1 MLYRQPTMHTDRL
14 LDGHIFISNW
24 KDRQWELTNPFIS
37 GKENKREKMVSCD
50 NSQKDKKEI
59 QKKKSIFKVFFL
71 KNELYFK

>member
-50 NSQKDKKEI
+50 NS
-59 QKKKSIFKVFFL
+59 
-71 KNELYFK
+71 